1 MLGANEQRFWR
12 IYHEYLDRPGG
23 DYAELLRRGA
33 VSSPEGSDPEAW
45 RAEIRRKARQDK
57 ISVSTSRDGDRA
69 FAIVNRTIPREQE
82 QDATARELERYVA
95 LRELRNR
102 TSLLG
107 HELIGWVRHDVES
120 ISICSH
126 CGARLYARTD
136 SEQIEDGEALTQR
149 CPGRP
154 PVDLTDVP

>member
-12 IYHEYLDRPGG
+12 SYHEYLDRPGG

-33 VSSPEGSDPEAW
+33 VSSPEGSNPEAW

-57 ISVSTSRDGDRA
+57 IAVSTSRDSDRA
-69 FAIVNRTIPREQE
+69 FAIVNRAIAREQE

-120 ISICSH
+120 ISICGH
-126 CGARLYARTD
+126 CGPRLYARTD
-136 SEQIEDGEALTQR
+136 SEPIEDGEALTPTMSR
-149 CPGRP
+149 APTRR
-154 PVDLTDVP
+154 LADVP

>member
-12 IYHEYLDRPGG
+12 IYHECLDRPGG
-23 DYAELLRRGA
+23 DYAELLRRGE

-57 ISVSTSRDGDRA
+57 ISVSTSRGGDRA
-69 FAIVNRTIPREQE
+69 FAIVNRTIAREQD
-82 QDATARELERYVA
+82 QDATARELERYVP

-107 HELIGWVRHDVES
+107 HELIG
-120 ISICSH
+120 
-126 CGARLYARTD
+126 
-136 SEQIEDGEALTQR
+136 
-149 CPGRP
+149 
-154 PVDLTDVP
+154 